1 MSEVEL
7 IDRSVEKANVW
18 LKELAED
25 LGTDDRKFAYRVLR
39 AYLHAVRDR
48 LMVDEAAQ
56 LAAQLPEL
64 VRGIYYEGW
73 VPSRTPMT
81 YRSVHEFQTYRSVH
95 EFLRRIADE
104 ALLPG
109 ETEASY
115 ACSAGARV
123 LRRHI
128 SEGEIADVV
137 AVFPEELRVVLAA

>member
-1 MSEVEL
+1 MSDVEL
-7 IDRSVEKANVW
+7 IDRSIEKTNVW
-18 LKELAED
+18 LKELAEE

-73 VPSRTPMT
+73 VPSRTPT
-81 YRSVHEFQTYRSVH
+81 SDRSVD
-95 EFLRRIADE
+95 EFLRRIAEE

-115 ACSAGARV
+115 ACSAAARL
-123 LRRHI
+123 LRRHV

>member
-1 MSEVEL
+1 MSEVDL
-7 IDRSVEKANVW
+7 IDRSVEKTNVW

-56 LAAQLPEL
+56 FAAQLPEL

-73 VPSRTPMT
+73 VPSRTPT
-81 YRSVHEFQTYRSVH
+81 SERSVD

-115 ACSAGARV
+115 ACSAAARL
-123 LRRHI
+123 LRRHV
-128 SEGEIADVV
+128 SEGEIADLV
-137 AVFPEELRVVLAA
+137 AVFPEELKVVLAA

>member
-1 MSEVEL
+1 MSEVDV
-7 IDRSVEKANVW
+7 IDRSVEKTNIW
-18 LKELAED
+18 LKELAEE
-25 LGTDDRKFAYRVLR
+25 LGTDDRRFAYRVLR

-73 VPSRTPMT
+73 VPSRTPT
-81 YRSVHEFQTYRSVH
+81 SDRSVD

-104 ALLPG
+104 AKLPG

-115 ACSAGARV
+115 ACSAAARL
-123 LRRHI
+123 LRRHV

>member
-1 MSEVEL
+1 MSDVEL
-7 IDRSVEKANVW
+7 IDRSVEKTNVW
-18 LKELAED
+18 LTELAEN

-64 VRGIYYEGW
+64 VRGIYYEAW
-73 VPSRTPMT
+73 VPSRTPT
-81 YRSVHEFQTYRSVH
+81 SERSVD

-115 ACSAGARV
+115 ACSAAARL
-123 LRRHI
+123 LRRHV
-128 SEGEIADVV
+128 SEGEMADLV

>member
-7 IDRSVEKANVW
+7 IDRSVEKTNVW
-18 LKELAED
+18 LKELAAE

-39 AYLHAVRDR
+39 AYLHAIRDR

-73 VPSRTPMT
+73 VPSRTPT
-81 YRSVHEFQTYRSVH
+81 SDRSVD

-115 ACSAGARV
+115 ACSAAARL
-123 LRRHI
+123 LRRHV

>member
-7 IDRSVEKANVW
+7 IDRSVEKTNVW
-18 LKELAED
+18 LKELAEE

-73 VPSRTPMT
+73 VPSRTPT
-81 YRSVHEFQTYRSVH
+81 SLPQ
-95 EFLRRIADE
+95 RRRVPAADR
-104 ALLPG
+104 G
-109 ETEASY
+109 
-115 ACSAGARV
+115 
-123 LRRHI
+123 
-128 SEGEIADVV
+128 
-137 AVFPEELRVVLAA
+137 

>member
-7 IDRSVEKANVW
+7 IDRSVEKTNVR
-18 LKELAED
+18 LKELAAE

-73 VPSRTPMT
+73 VSSRTPT
-81 YRSVHEFQTYRSVH
+81 SDRSVD

-115 ACSAGARV
+115 ACSAAARV

>member
-1 MSEVEL
+1 MSEVDV
-7 IDRSVEKANVW
+7 IDRSVEKMNVW
-18 LKELAED
+18 LKELAAE
-25 LGTDDRKFAYRVLR
+25 LGTDDRRFAYRVLR

-48 LMVDEAAQ
+48 LMVEEAAQ

-73 VPSRTPMT
+73 VPSRTPT
-81 YRSVHEFQTYRSVH
+81 SDRSVD

-104 ALLPG
+104 ARLPG

-115 ACSAGARV
+115 ACSAAARL
-123 LRRHI
+123 LRRHV
-128 SEGEIADVV
+128 SEGEFADVV

>member
-1 MSEVEL
+1 MSEVDL
-7 IDRSVEKANVW
+7 IDRSVEKTNVW

-56 LAAQLPEL
+56 FAAQLPEL

-73 VPSRTPMT
+73 VPSRTPT
-81 YRSVHEFQTYRSVH
+81 SERSVD

-115 ACSAGARV
+115 ACSAAARL
-123 LRRHI
+123 LRRHV
-128 SEGEIADVV
+128 SEGEIADLV
-137 AVFPEELRVVLAA
+137 AVFPQELKVVLAA

>member
-1 MSEVEL
+1 MSEVDL
-7 IDRSVEKANVW
+7 IDRSVEKTNVW
-18 LKELAED
+18 LKELAAE

-81 YRSVHEFQTYRSVH
+81 YRSVD

-115 ACSAGARV
+115 VCSAAARV

>member
-1 MSEVEL
+1 MSEVDL
-7 IDRSVEKANVW
+7 IDRSAEKTNVW

-73 VPSRTPMT
+73 VPSRTPT
-81 YRSVHEFQTYRSVH
+81 SDRSVG

-115 ACSAGARV
+115 ACSAAARL
-123 LRRHI
+123 LRRHV

>member
-1 MSEVEL
+1 MSDVEL
-7 IDRSVEKANVW
+7 IDRSVEKTNVW

-73 VPSRTPMT
+73 VPSRTPT
-81 YRSVHEFQTYRSVH
+81 SERSVD

-115 ACSAGARV
+115 ACSAAARL
-123 LRRHI
+123 LRRHV
-128 SEGEIADVV
+128 SEGEIADLV
-137 AVFPEELRVVLAA
+137 AVFPQELKVVLAE

>member
-1 MSEVEL
+1 MSEVDL
-7 IDRSVEKANVW
+7 IDRSVEKTNIW
-18 LKELAED
+18 LNELAD
-25 LGTDDRKFAYRVLR
+25 GLGSEDRKAAYRVLR

-48 LMVDEAAQ
+48 LTVEEAAQ

-64 VRGIYYEGW
+64 IRGIYYEGW
-73 VPSRTPMT
+73 VPSRTPMS
-81 YRSVHEFQTYRSVH
+81 YRTVD

-104 ALLPG
+104 ALLPS

-115 ACSAGARV
+115 ACSAAARV
-123 LRRHI
+123 LRRHV

>member
-1 MSEVEL
+1 MSEVDL
-7 IDRSVEKANVW
+7 IDRSVEKTNVW

-25 LGTDDRKFAYRVLR
+25 LGVDDRKFAYRVLR

-73 VPSRTPMT
+73 VPSRTPT
-81 YRSVHEFQTYRSVH
+81 SERSVD

-115 ACSAGARV
+115 ACSAAARL
-123 LRRHI
+123 LRRHV

-137 AVFPEELRVVLAA
+137 AVFPEELRVILAA

>member
-1 MSEVEL
+1 MSEVDL
-7 IDRSVEKANVW
+7 IDRSVEKTNVW
-18 LKELAED
+18 LKELAVE

-73 VPSRTPMT
+73 VPSRTPT
-81 YRSVHEFQTYRSVH
+81 SDRSVD

-104 ALLPG
+104 AKLPG

-115 ACSAGARV
+115 ACSAAARV
-123 LRRHI
+123 LRRHV
-128 SEGEIADVV
+128 SEGEINDVV

>member
-1 MSEVEL
+1 MSEVDL
-7 IDRSVEKANVW
+7 IDRSVEKTNVW
-18 LKELAED
+18 LKELAEE
-25 LGTDDRKFAYRVLR
+25 LGTDERKFAYRVLR

-73 VPSRTPMT
+73 VPSRTPT
-81 YRSVHEFQTYRSVH
+81 SERSVDD
-95 EFLRRIADE
+95 FLRRIADE

-115 ACSAGARV
+115 ACSAAARV
-123 LRRHI
+123 LRRHV
-128 SEGEIADVV
+128 SEGEIDDVV
-137 AVFPEELRVVLAA
+137 AVFPAELRVVLAA

>member
-7 IDRSVEKANVW
+7 IDRSVEKTNVW

-73 VPSRTPMT
+73 VPSRTPT
-81 YRSVHEFQTYRSVH
+81 SERSVD

-115 ACSAGARV
+115 ACSAAARL
-123 LRRHI
+123 LRRHV

>member
-1 MSEVEL
+1 MAAGTPHEGGANSESPARGVRMSEVEL
-7 IDRSVEKANVW
+7 IDRSVEKTNVW

-73 VPSRTPMT
+73 VPSRTPT
-81 YRSVHEFQTYRSVH
+81 SERSVD

-115 ACSAGARV
+115 ACSAGARL
-123 LRRHI
+123 LRRHV
-128 SEGEIADVV
+128 SDGEIAD
-137 AVFPEELRVVLAA
+137 L

>member
-1 MSEVEL
+1 MSEVDL
-7 IDRSVEKANVW
+7 IDRSVEKTNVW
-18 LKELAED
+18 LKELAAE

-73 VPSRTPMT
+73 VPSRTPT
-81 YRSVHEFQTYRSVH
+81 SERSVD

-104 ALLPG
+104 ARLPG

-115 ACSAGARV
+115 ACSAAARV
-123 LRRHI
+123 LRRHV
-128 SEGEIADVV
+128 SEGEFDDVV